1 MAIIPRRSA
10 LPIALMTAALPLSA
24 AMAGDDSTVSVR
36 DLYDGK
42 LMPDEQVEAYRNI
55 DALFPSRTVRASSTP
70 HAFGEREVDIE
81 GFTFTDDDTTYD
93 LYDFMSLNRVSGL
106 IVVHDNDIVF
116 EQYALGN
123 DRDTRWMS
131 MSVVKSIAS
140 TLIGAAIE
148 DGHIGS
154 LDDNVVEYVP
164 ELAGSG
170 YDGATVEHILLMASG
185 VAWDETY
192 DDPDSDRREML
203 ERQIAQESGAIVQQL
218 AELERVAA
226 PGEVWNYSTGETQ
239 LLAAIIEGAV
249 GTSVSDYLS
258 DTLWASYGMEHDA
271 AWWLDG
277 EDGQE
282 IGGSGLLA
290 TLRDYARF
298 GQFFLDEGQANDGER
313 ILPEGWVEVAGRG
326 HDIGGEPIA
335 YGYSWWPVGD
345 EGAFAAVGIFGQW
358 VFIHPDKNI
367 VIAMSGAQPKSLG
380 FEIVPVSRFFH
391 ALADAITE

>member
-1 MAIIPRRSA
+1 MGTTSSRVAIATLMA
-10 LPIALMTAALPLSA
+10 AALPVSGA
-24 AMAGDDSTVSVR
+24 VASDTSSGSVR
-36 DLYDGK
+36 NLYDGR
-42 LMPDEQVEAYRNI
+42 LMPDEQVNAYRNI
-55 DALFPSRTVRASSTP
+55 DALFPTRVVPASSSP
-70 HAFGEREVDIE
+70 HKFGERSVTLDD
-81 GFTFTDDDTTYD
+81 FTFTDDDTTYD

-106 IVVHDNDIVF
+106 IVVHDNDIVL

-123 DRDTRWMS
+123 DRDTPWMS

-140 TLIGAAIE
+140 TLIGAAIQ

-154 LDDNVVEYVP
+154 LDDNVVQYVP
-164 ELAGSG
+164 ELEGSA
-170 YDGATVEHILLMASG
+170 YDGVSVEHILLMASG

-203 ERQIAQESGAIVQQL
+203 ERQISQEQGSIIEQMAT
-218 AELERVAA
+218 LERVGD

-258 DTLWASYGMEHDA
+258 ETLWASYGMEHDA
-271 AWWLDG
+271 EWWLDA

-298 GQFFLDEGQANDGER
+298 GQFILDERHNDNGQGV
-313 ILPEGWVEVAGRG
+313 LPDGWVDTAGRT
-326 HDIGGEPIA
+326 HEVGGETVP

-358 VFIHPDKNI
+358 VFVHPDKNM
-367 VIAMSGAQPKSLG
+367 VIAMTGAQPKSLG

-391 ALADAITE
+391 ALTDVITE